1 MHVIQCV
8 CLYTNVINSYGF
20 SDPMIGLL
28 QDVCFVADAANAIL
42 TSMEDNCLN
51 VRFKTAWSLANLC
64 DALVMNK

>member
-1 MHVIQCV
+1 MLVIQCV
-8 CLYTNVINSYGF
+8 CFCTNIIRSYGL
-20 SDPMIGLL
+20 SDPLIGLL

-42 TSMEDNCLN
+42 TSMEDTCLN